1 LGIGPIYKAAYCNDQ
16 GELFMDIHAV
26 FDVIKETQDFIFI
39 KDMGHN
45 SHLTITNDAN
55 FVLSKLEAEYGIDR
69 RRVFYMDSD
78 GNIDEIEHRGVHFTG
93 FKPGHKGV
101 EL

>member
-1 LGIGPIYKAAYCNDQ
+1 
-16 GELFMDIHAV
+16 MDIHAA
-26 FDVIKETQDFIFI
+26 FSVIKEAPDFIFI
-39 KDMGHN
+39 KDVGHKK
-45 SHLTITNDAN
+45 HITITNDAE
-55 FVLSKLEAEYGIDR
+55 FVLTKLAEEHSIDR

-78 GNIDEIEHRGVHFTG
+78 GQIDEIEHRGAKFVG